1 MSTYLLAYDL
11 GTGGNKASLYDHD
24 GACLAEVF
32 VAYNT
37 YYPRAGWHE
46 QKPEDWWRAIVE
58 STRALLQKSN
68 IDPTKIA
75 ACGISGHSLG
85 VVPIDSSGRLLKES
99 IPIWSDSRP
108 VAQTVR
114 VFEKV
119 TELDW
124 YNITGNGFP
133 APLYSAF
140 KIMWYRDM
148 EPEMFGRIYKVIG
161 TKDYINLKLT
171 GAIATDYSYAS
182 GSGVYDLVQWKYSD
196 QLMEATGLPA
206 SIFPEIHFSTDVL
219 GTLTREASR
228 ELGLPESVQVVA
240 GGVDNSC
247 MALGARCF
255 EEGRVYNSQGSSSW
269 IAVTSSK
276 PLLDDG
282 FRPFVFTHVVPGL
295 FASAIGVFATG
306 SSFRWVRDHLM
317 QDLVQEAVQSDRE
330 VYDLMTELAA
340 SSPPGANGLFFNPSL
355 AGGSS
360 LDASINIRG
369 ALFGMDLG
377 HTRADVIRAVME
389 GVAMEEGKG
398 LEELRKLWPI
408 ADEMVVVGGG
418 GRSPLWRQ
426 IHADI
431 YQTRI
436 LKTNIDQQAA
446 ALGAATVAAVGIG
459 LWEDFSKVDLI
470 HQIESVTVPNPE
482 SVDVYR
488 QILPISRKASRYL
501 AELGD
506 EIRSLAMEKLDA
518 D

>member
-11 GTGGNKASLYDHD
+11 GTGGNKASLYDQD
-24 GACLAEVF
+24 GACVAEDF
-32 VAYNT
+32 VSYDT

-46 QKPEDWWRAIVE
+46 QKPEDWWRAVVQ
-58 STRALLQKSN
+58 STRSLLRVSEIN
-68 IDPTKIA
+68 PADIV

-85 VVPIDSSGRLLKES
+85 VVPVDSAGRLLKES

-108 VAQTVR
+108 VEQTKK
-114 VFEKV
+114 VFENIS
-119 TELDW
+119 ELEW

-148 EPEMFGRIYKVIG
+148 QPEMFDRIYKVIG

-171 GAIATDYSYAS
+171 GTIATDYSYAS

-196 QLMEATGLPA
+196 RLLEATGLPA
-206 SIFPEIHFSTDVL
+206 GIFPEIHQSTDVL
-219 GTLTREASR
+219 GMLTPDAARQ
-228 ELGLPESVQVVA
+228 LGLPQSLKVVA

-276 PLLDDG
+276 PLLDDS

-295 FASAIGVFATG
+295 FTSAIGVFATG
-306 SSFRWVRDHLM
+306 SSFRWMRDHM
-317 QDLVQEAVQSDRE
+317 AQDLVNEAEEAGRD
-330 VYDLMTELAA
+330 VYDLMADLAS
-340 SSPPGANGLFFNPSL
+340 SSPPGANNLFFNPSL

-360 LDASINIRG
+360 LDESINVRG
-369 ALFGMDLG
+369 ALFGLDLG
-377 HTRADVIRAVME
+377 HSRADVIRAVME
-389 GVAMEEGKG
+389 GIAMEEGKG
-398 LEELRKLWPI
+398 LEELRRLWPI
-408 ADEMVVVGGG
+408 SDEMVVVGGG
-418 GRSPLWRQ
+418 GRSSLWRQ

-431 YQTRI
+431 YQSRI
-436 LKTNIDQQAA
+436 VKTNIDQQAA
-446 ALGAATVAAVGIG
+446 ALGAATVAAVGVGI
-459 LWEDFSKVDLI
+459 WEDFSRVDSI
-470 HQIESVTVPNPE
+470 HQVESVSHPDPE
-482 SVDVYR
+482 NVAVY
-488 QILPISRKASRYL
+488 QQMLPVSRKASRFL

-506 EIRSLAMEKLDA
+506 DISRLAEGKD
-518 D
+518 DGN